1 MDPKELAALLNEM
14 HEQVE
19 LAKKYYS
26 QRQEDM
32 DEEYGLID
40 QEIEART
47 GGEYSNLDELRA
59 ALPQVDPTSAEHPG
73 IARAVGD
80 TEDREASIGPA
91 PTGLGRVGSWL
102 RKEDDKFT
110 IGDIVRAPFQMFVDR
125 DLRREVANSITSAG
139 QNPILP
145 IGDEVMG
152 LVSAV
157 NPFDDKGYSEGKR
170 QNLERATAHRL
181 IDPQAALQAKT
192 AGAGAALYSG
202 GGVGRAA
209 LKYGGQGIRAAR
221 ASKQGQQFLSK
232 FKGSGG
238 TAVRPR
244 LRDVNTGRYTT
255 RDYPRVQ
262 NQGPVLRYDRAGNAR
277 MVNPENIPHPG
288 FRAGPRSGVAK
299 MVYPVNWSPLTQNL
313 TGLSLAGGAVSQYDP
328 FADDA
333 PQSPAEAAQRR
344 ITRTLTQGALGL
356 GGAQALKGGAWAYQN
371 IPYLFKR
378 WMLRSSNI

>member
-1 MDPKELAALLNEM
+1 MDPNELAALLKEA
-14 HEQVE
+14 HDHIEW
-19 LAKKYYS
+19 AKLHYS
-26 QRQEDM
+26 QRQEDI
-32 DEEYGLID
+32 DAEYGLID

-47 GGEYSNLDELRA
+47 GGEYGNLDELRA
-59 ALPQVDPTSAEHPG
+59 ALPQVDPASAEHPG

-91 PTGLGRVGSWL
+91 PTGLGRIGSWL

-145 IGDEVMG
+145 IGDEVTG

-170 QNLERATAHRL
+170 ENLERATAHRL

-202 GGVGRAA
+202 GAAGRAA
-209 LKYGGQGIRAAR
+209 LRLGGQGIRAAR
-221 ASKQGQQFLSK
+221 ATKPVQQFLSK
-232 FKGSGG
+232 LKGSGG
-238 TAVRPR
+238 TAVRPP
-244 LRDVNTGRYTT
+244 LRHVDTGRFIPRNPPRTPNT
-255 RDYPRVQ
+255 RYGTPEGGWTPGSPI
-262 NQGPVLRYDRAGNAR
+262 GPSA
-277 MVNPENIPHPG
+277 HPG
-288 FRAGPRSGVAK
+288 FREGFRSGVSK
-299 MVYPVNWSPLTQNL
+299 MGNPANWSPLTQNL
-313 TGLSLAGGAVSQYDP
+313 TGLSLAGGAASQYDP

-344 ITRTLTQGALGL
+344 ITRTLTQGAGGL
-356 GGAQALKGGAWAYQN
+356 AGAQTLKGVGWAAQN
-371 IPYLFKR
+371 IPYLLKR
-378 WMLRSSNI
+378 YGLRSSGL